1 MGSTYIADLRSL
13 LGASRSASTPSAKI
27 ALSRIQSEIRHRL
40 VKGSPALDFFVQAS
54 RGLVSLK
61 GTAHAELRMQCLYD
75 CAQFFYFNEHSTD
88 SLEPLQHLQT
98 LALQAH
104 SSAWSRKASQLLGVV
119 FADTGD
125 IGAALPHYCAA
136 LDLALQLRD
145 PPAEAST
152 LINLGIAL
160 NYGGLYREAIPCFRR
175 AEQIAATSGD
185 VGILRSPALTNL
197 AQSYLYLG
205 EFENGLLSN

>member
-27 ALSRIQSEIRHRL
+27 ALSRIQSEISHRL
-40 VKGSPALDFFVQAS
+40 AKGSPALDFFVQAS

-98 LALQAH
+98 LALQSH
-104 SSAWSRKASQLLGVV
+104 SSVWSRKASQLLGVV

-136 LDLALQLRD
+136 LDLAL
-145 PPAEAST
+145 S
-152 LINLGIAL
+152 
-160 NYGGLYREAIPCFRR
+160 
-175 AEQIAATSGD
+175 
-185 VGILRSPALTNL
+185 
-197 AQSYLYLG
+197 
-205 EFENGLLSN
+205 